1 MRGFVLECEKGML
14 TDIITLAENNK
25 IYIEKIEQTTS
36 EDDFVSI
43 NLYIDRNSNIFDID
57 NFIKDVNKIRRVN
70 SINMI

>member
-70 SINMI
+70 SVNMI